1 MAGEAEDVVET
12 HDPLA
17 FLDEAEDTQGGK
29 KPEGEQEEPAG
40 DKKPEGAEEG
50 DGKKQEEP
58 ADKKVEPDE
67 DDPQGVTVDGKVMVP
82 LSALLKERNKRQEK
96 PAAPAAAAAE
106 EPVEVEIPDPATD
119 PKGYFDYQ
127 QSVITTNIVNNNLNV
142 SERFARKEHP
152 AELVDA
158 VRTWA
163 LARFDTDPE
172 YAKKVLFDADP
183 YGVAIADYQAEQR
196 GDKLKGLTDAE
207 IDELIAIKEG
217 KGSTPPANGAAQKPA
232 AEKPPAAQQKQDEAK
247 PPRTIAEETNAG
259 GKTVDTVAGP
269 GKAFDSVFGE

>member
-17 FLDEAEDTQGGK
+17 FLDEAEDTGGEK

-40 DKKPEGAEEG
+40 DKKPEGADAE
-50 DGKKQEEP
+50 GKKQEEP

-96 PAAPAAAAAE
+96 PAAPAAAAE

-163 LARFDTDPE
+163 LAKFDTDPE

-196 GDKLKGLTDAE
+196 GNKLQGLTDAE
-207 IDELIAIKEG
+207 IDELIAIREG
-217 KGSTPPANGAAQKPA
+217 KGSTQTPAAGAAQKPA